1 MAAEEEEEKEDYQSV
16 KERHEMSILAGN
28 LDFARVNRG
37 VQEIYTKD
45 EGLSEFS
52 RHFRVS

>member
-1 MAAEEEEEKEDYQSV
+1 MAAEEEEEKDDYQSV

-37 VQEIYTKD
+37 AQEIYTKD